1 MPLIRQLTST
11 ALACVAGASL
21 WGESVRAREIQPV
34 SIANFSD
41 LRATDWAYQAI
52 ANLAERY
59 GCLSVLRDPVF
70 AGQKSIT
77 RYEAAALLSSCLS
90 KVGETTDELR
100 RLAEEFKAE
109 LAVLS
114 GRTEKLEAAVADLE
128 TLQFSTTS
136 KLRGEASFMLGAV
149 NYQGDVAANGIGVSP
164 LKPRQDALNFI
175 YSIRIGLGT
184 SFTGK
189 DLLYT
194 QIRSGNA
201 ANSPF
206 NTFNPSTPW
215 FTSTVPLA
223 ALDRAFTPTGGND
236 VANLERLFYT
246 FPVGSQINLTLAAK
260 IMNMGLWAAYPSA
273 YGVRGDNTLDFFSS
287 FGTPGVYNK
296 AVGSAFAIT
305 WKQKYGWRDST
316 WFAHAHYLAISGS
329 NSADGGI
336 GRTQSRGNIAAQVG
350 YQSPRL
356 NLTAGYRYGQG
367 GTDFG
372 RGTGFVAANQWS
384 LPYLSSASSNSFA
397 LNGYWRPLQRTW
409 LPSISAGWAFNTLS
423 NADVDLTTCFCDPL
437 SPLVSNSQSWMVGL
451 QWDNLSGINDV
462 LGLAVGQPT
471 FATALRDGGTPDD
484 GNYALE
490 IFYRYPFSDHVNV
503 TPAVFYLSRPYGQQ
517 TVGNLGVLGAVVQ
530 MNINF

>member
-1 MPLIRQLTST
+1 MHLIRRFTST
-11 ALACVAGASL
+11 ALACVASFSL
-21 WGESVRAREIQPV
+21 VGQSVRAREVRPITI
-34 SIANFSD
+34 SDFSD
-41 LRATDWAYQAI
+41 LRPTDWAYQAI
-52 ANLAERY
+52 VNLAERY
-59 GCLSVLRDPVF
+59 GCMSVLQDQVF

-77 RYEAAALLSSCLS
+77 RYEAAALLSSCLA
-90 KVGETTDELR
+90 KVGEITDELS
-100 RLAEEFKAE
+100 RLQEEFKTE

-114 GRTEKLEAAVADLE
+114 GRTAKLEAAVAGLE
-128 TLQFSTTS
+128 ATQFSTTT
-136 KLRGEASFMLGAV
+136 KLRGEASFMLGAI
-149 NYQGDVAANGIGVSP
+149 NYQGDVAANGVGVSP
-164 LKPRQDALNFI
+164 MKPRQDALNFI
-175 YSIRIGLGT
+175 YSIRLGFGT

-194 QIRSGNA
+194 QLRSGNA

-215 FTSTVPLA
+215 YTSTVPLA

-236 VANLERLFYT
+236 VVNIERLYYT
-246 FPVGSQINLTLAAK
+246 FPVGSQVTLTLAPK

-273 YGVRGDNTLDFFSS
+273 YGVRGDYTLDFFSS

-296 AVGSAFAIT
+296 AVGSAFALT

-316 WFAHAHYLAISGS
+316 WFAHAHYLAISADNGD
-329 NSADGGI
+329 DGGI
-336 GRTQSRGNIAAQVG
+336 GRAQSRGNIAAQLG
-350 YQSPRL
+350 YQSPQF
-356 NLTAGYRYGQG
+356 NLTLGYRYGQS
-367 GTDFG
+367 GTDFV

-384 LPYLSSASSNSFA
+384 LPYMSSAFSNSFA

-409 LPSISAGWAFNTLS
+409 IPSISAGWAMNILS
-423 NADVDLTTCFCDPL
+423 NSADDLANCACDPL

-471 FATALRDGGTPDD
+471 FATALRDGSTPDD

-490 IFYRYPFSDHVNV
+490 VFYRYPFSDHINM

-517 TVGNLGVLGAVVQ
+517 TVGNFGVLGAIVQ
-530 MNINF
+530 MNLNF